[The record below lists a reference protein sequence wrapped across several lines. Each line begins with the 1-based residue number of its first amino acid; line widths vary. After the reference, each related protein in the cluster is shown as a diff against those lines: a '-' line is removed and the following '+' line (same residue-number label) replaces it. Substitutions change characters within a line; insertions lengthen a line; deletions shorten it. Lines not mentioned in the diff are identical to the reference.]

1 MQSAWRVACVRIPR
15 FPIGA
20 VWAEARAAGAA
31 AAAEQLTLELGATP
45 AAQRTVRAGR
55 TAARDDVGEAGA
67 ANGAGGRRNGG
78 APGDAAGDRGDRGGA
93 PAPDLH
99 GAHDMPDARRQTP
112 DVVHWDDLPLA
123 ILDGLRLRAVT
134 AAAGRLRVRAGMTA
148 TEARARCAQ
157 LEVVAW
163 SEPAV
168 EREVVRATAALLV
181 ASPQV
186 TPVAGAPGLWWV
198 GAGGMEGVGGERGLV
213 RTLLR
218 IARLWHPRPRVAV
231 ADSCVAARAATWADH
246 DGAPAFIVPR
256 GGCAAYLAPA
266 PLALVPMEDEL
277 RQTLHALGLRTAGA
291 FAALEAPD
299 VERRWGVV
307 GLQAWRLARG
317 EDRRRPV
324 LAHPDADRAAG
335 AELATPV
342 TSVEPILFLVRA
354 ALDRLVVGLVAEG
367 RAAAALTLT
376 LTLDDGRGALPAGG
390 VAHTVTREI
399 RLPRPLARVAPLF
412 ERCRAL
418 LDRWPLSAPVCG
430 VMVVIVAT
438 APAPAEQGEL
448 LAAGWRDPAAADAA
462 LERLRAE
469 LGPNVVVRPVAR
481 DAHAPERAGA
491 WVEVDDVDGVGRA
504 GTAGIAGAAGGDGV
518 GRAAGAVTVAPV
530 VAAEL
535 AVGGDAV
542 APRRVARGAPPESH
556 DRADAAGTPH
566 PSTGARVIP
575 LRPGVAHLDASRAD
589 AAPHADAALRA
600 PSSVPVPMPS
610 SSPASTD
617 DDAEL
622 PPPDLAAAALRLLE
636 RPEAV
641 DVEWRDGTPHAM
653 WWRGRCVPVAHAA
666 GPERLAGDWWVD
678 PYRRDYWRCASDEG
692 EFLLFRDHLDPAD
705 AAARWYLQGWYD

>member
-1 MQSAWRVACVRIPR
+1 M
-15 FPIGA
+15 
-20 VWAEARAAGAA
+20 
-31 AAAEQLTLELGATP
+31 
-45 AAQRTVRAGR
+45 
-55 TAARDDVGEAGA
+55 
-67 ANGAGGRRNGG
+67 
-78 APGDAAGDRGDRGGA
+78 
-93 PAPDLH
+93 
-99 GAHDMPDARRQTP
+99 
-112 DVVHWDDLPLA
+112 
-123 ILDGLRLRAVT
+123 T

-157 LEVVAW
+157 LEVLAW

-168 EREVVRATAALLV
+168 EREVVRATAAFLV

-186 TPVAGAPGLWWV
+186 TPVAGAPGLWWI
-198 GAGGMEGVGGERGLV
+198 GAGGLDGVGGERGLV

-218 IARLWHPRPRVAV
+218 VARLWHPRPRVAV

-246 DGAPAFIVPR
+246 DGSPAFIVPR
-256 GGCAAYLAPA
+256 GGCATYLAPA

-277 RQTLHALGLRTAGA
+277 RQTLQALGLRTAGA

-299 VERRWGVV
+299 VERRWGSV

-324 LAHPDADRAAG
+324 LARPDAERAAG
-335 AELATPV
+335 VELATPA
-342 TSVEPILFLVRA
+342 TTVEPILFLVRA
-354 ALDRLVVGLVAEG
+354 ALDRLVAGLVAEG
-367 RAAAALTLT
+367 RAAAAVAIT

-390 VAHTVTREI
+390 VAHTVTREV
-399 RLPRPLARVAPLF
+399 RLPRPLARTAPLF

-418 LDRWPLSAPVCG
+418 LDRWPLAAPVCG
-430 VMVVIVAT
+430 VLVAIVAT

-491 WVEVDDVDGVGRA
+491 WVEVEEGGGVPR
-504 GTAGIAGAAGGDGV
+504 D
-518 GRAAGAVTVAPV
+518 GRAAVERAARATVPAGAVPVGQAP
-530 VAAEL
+530 ANGRTSASEY
-535 AVGGDAV
+535 APANASASANAV
-542 APRRVARGAPPESH
+542 ANAHAPASAHASEVSHAAASGRASVNGHAAANGQASVLALPSPLHDPQRGVARGAPPESQ
-556 DRADAAGTPH
+556 DRSEFDDGH
-566 PSTGARVIP
+566 HRSGDVRVIP
-575 LRPGVAHLDASRAD
+575 LHAGVSHGAMTRGGASQAD
-589 AAPHADAALRA
+589 ATDADARTDAR
-600 PSSVPVPMPS
+600 
-610 SSPASTD
+610 TD
-617 DDAEL
+617 DSAEG
-622 PPPDLAAAALRLLE
+622 PPAEVAAAALRLLE

-641 DVEWRDGTPHAM
+641 DVEWREGAPHAM

-692 EFLLFRDHLDPAD
+692 EFLLYRDYHDPAD
-705 AAARWYLQGWYD
+705 AGARWFLQGWYD